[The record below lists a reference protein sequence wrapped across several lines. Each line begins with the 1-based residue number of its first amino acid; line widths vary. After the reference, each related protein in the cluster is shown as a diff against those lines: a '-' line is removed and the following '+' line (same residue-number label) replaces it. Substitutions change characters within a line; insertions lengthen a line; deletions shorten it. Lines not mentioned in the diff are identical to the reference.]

1 MNYVIIHTK
10 YFNINFL
17 IDLNHPLAV
26 KPGQAYPQDSINE
39 FIIQKPL
46 LVVDFRFIFTFLRVQ
61 WAVNS
66 HALVFMKIFLPA
78 HFSWIWCKCLSS
90 NFVHSKIFQADW
102 MQGRFLKYSL
112 LRISHRLLKHFP
124 EKKIDRKC
132 KRRLRLEGII
142 TNIYKCWNNYY
153 LLIKNYNDTIV

>member
-10 YFNINFL
+10 YFTINSL
-17 IDLNHPLAV
+17 IDLNHPLTV
-26 KPGQAYPQDSINE
+26 KRGRAYPQDSINE
-39 FIIQKPL
+39 FIIQNPL
-46 LVVDFRFIFTFLRVQ
+46 LAVDFRFIFTVLRVQ

-66 HALVFMKIFLPA
+66 HARYLWKYFYL
-78 HFSWIWCKCLSS
+78 IWCKCLWS
-90 NFVHSKIFQADW
+90 NFVHSKISQSDW

-112 LRISHRLLKHFP
+112 LRIIHRLLKHFP

-142 TNIYKCWNNYY
+142 TNIYKCWSNYY